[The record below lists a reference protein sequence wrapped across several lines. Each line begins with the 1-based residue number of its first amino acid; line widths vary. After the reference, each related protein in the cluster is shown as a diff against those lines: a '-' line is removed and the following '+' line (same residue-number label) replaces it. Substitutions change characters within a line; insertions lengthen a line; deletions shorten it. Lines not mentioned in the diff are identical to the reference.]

1 MLNAGEIFERIDV
14 TKYSLKKL
22 VLVPLLILL
31 LALAVLGYSQFSTGS
46 PVKLSMDFTGGTV
59 VKVQTAEEEHALKAI
74 FADFPLKSVRDFS
87 EPSGATGKMLIF
99 GPMSKAEKE
108 RLNETLYEHFGDA
121 YEIPRDISGV
131 VGKRYLEQAITAVL
145 VAFLM
150 MAIVVL
156 FVFKTPVPSSAV
168 VLSAFSD
175 IVIATACMNI
185 VGMELSLGTIA
196 ALLMLI
202 GYSVDS
208 DILLTT
214 KILRGRGELNEK
226 VRSAM
231 KTGLT
236 MTATTIAAVFAMFF
250 VASVLPL
257 ASPFPPI
264 PMLRDISA
272 VLLFGLFAD
281 LMNTWMLNAGILR
294 WYVAWKERKS
304 AERLVKKAKK
314 PTTTTFVTDARKK
327 MTRRERKAA
336 GTSTKTKS
344 RKHNAGAGSGGARGG
359 KKRK

>member
-22 VLVPLLILL
+22 VLVPLFILL
-31 LALAVLGYSQFSTGS
+31 LALAVLGYSQFSTGE

-145 VAFLM
+145 IAFLM

-156 FVFKTPVPSSAV
+156 FVFKTPVPSFAV

-294 WYVAWKERKS
+294 WYVTWKERKS

-314 PTTTTFVTDARKK
+314 PATFVTDARKK

-336 GTSTKTKS
+336 GTSTKIKS
-344 RKHNAGAGSGGARGG
+344 RKHNAGSGGAKGG

>member
-1 MLNAGEIFERIDV
+1 
-14 TKYSLKKL
+14 
-22 VLVPLLILL
+22 
-31 LALAVLGYSQFSTGS
+31 
-46 PVKLSMDFTGGTV
+46 
-59 VKVQTAEEEHALKAI
+59 
-74 FADFPLKSVRDFS
+74 
-87 EPSGATGKMLIF
+87 
-99 GPMSKAEKE
+99 
-108 RLNETLYEHFGDA
+108 
-121 YEIPRDISGV
+121 
-131 VGKRYLEQAITAVL
+131 
-145 VAFLM
+145 
-150 MAIVVL
+150 
-156 FVFKTPVPSSAV
+156 
-168 VLSAFSD
+168 
-175 IVIATACMNI
+175 
-185 VGMELSLGTIA
+185 MELSLGTIA

-257 ASPFPPI
+257 ASLFPPI

-294 WYVAWKERKS
+294 WYVAWKEQKS

-314 PTTTTFVTDARKK
+314 PTTLVTEARKK

-336 GTSTKTKS
+336 GTSSKTKS
-344 RKHNAGAGSGGARGG
+344 RKHNAGAGSGGAKGG

>member
-156 FVFKTPVPSSAV
+156 FVFKTPVPSFAV

-294 WYVAWKERKS
+294 WYVAWKEQKS
-304 AERLVKKAKK
+304 AERLKTVKKATK
-314 PTTTTFVTDARKK
+314 TTTFSDTRKK
-327 MTRRERKAA
+327 MTRRERKATGKVKASSKHTA
-336 GTSTKTKS
+336 GKAERST
-344 RKHNAGAGSGGARGG
+344 GAGGGR
-359 KKRK
+359 KKM

>member
-46 PVKLSMDFTGGTV
+46 LVKLSMDFTGGTV
-59 VKVQTAEEEHALKAI
+59 VKVQTAEEEHALKEI

-108 RLNETLYEHFGDA
+108 RLNETPYEHFGDA

-156 FVFKTPVPSSAV
+156 FVFKTPVPSFAV

-175 IVIATACMNI
+175 ITIATACMNI

-294 WYVAWKERKS
+294 WYVAWKEQKY
-304 AERLVKKAKK
+304 AERLKAVKKATK
-314 PTTTTFVTDARKK
+314 TTTFPDTSKK
-327 MTRRERKAA
+327 MTRRERKATGKVKASSKHTA
-336 GTSTKTKS
+336 GKAERST
-344 RKHNAGAGSGGARGG
+344 GASGGR
-359 KKRK
+359 KKM